1 MTTLNPE
8 NGPGKDLID
17 ARLLAV
23 IVIDELDA
31 AIPLAE
37 SLLAG
42 GVSAMEL
49 TLRTPVAIKAASQIR
64 AAVPE
69 MMVGIGT
76 VLSTGQVD
84 EVLAANASFA
94 VSPGVNLKV
103 IRHAAAAGLPFGPGV
118 MTPTDVDMALQED
131 CRLLK
136 FFPAESSGGIDH
148 LKNISAPYRHLGLKF
163 IPLGGIDKDNLLT
176 YLDHELIGAVGGSW
190 IAPRD
195 LVRDRDGKQIESN
208 AREARTIAG

>member
-1 MTTLNPE
+1 MTNLNPE
-8 NGPGKDLID
+8 NGPGKALID
-17 ARLLAV
+17 TRLLAV
-23 IVIDELDA
+23 IVIDEFEA

-64 AAVPE
+64 EAVPE

-94 VSPGVNLKV
+94 VSPGVNPTV
-103 IRHAAAAGLPFGPGV
+103 IRHASAAGLPFGPGV

-136 FFPAESSGGIDH
+136 FFPAESSGGLGH
-148 LKNISAPYRHLGLKF
+148 LKNISAPYSHLGLKF
-163 IPLGGIDKDNLLT
+163 IPLGGIGLGNLST
-176 YLDHELIGAVGGSW
+176 YLDNELIGAVGGSW
-190 IAPRD
+190 IAPRN
-195 LVRDRDGKQIESN
+195 LVRDRDWKQIESN

>member
-1 MTTLNPE
+1 M
-8 NGPGKDLID
+8 
-17 ARLLAV
+17 
-23 IVIDELDA
+23 
-31 AIPLAE
+31 
-37 SLLAG
+37 
-42 GVSAMEL
+42 
-49 TLRTPVAIKAASQIR
+49 
-64 AAVPE
+64 
-69 MMVGIGT
+69 
-76 VLSTGQVD
+76 D

-195 LVRDRDGKQIESN
+195 LVRDRDWKQIESN

>member
-1 MTTLNPE
+1 MTNLNPE
-8 NGPGKDLID
+8 NGPGKALID

-23 IVIDELDA
+23 IVIDELEA

-64 AAVPE
+64 EDVPE

-94 VSPGVNLKV
+94 VSPGVNPTV
-103 IRHAAAAGLPFGPGV
+103 IRHASAAGLPFGPGV

-136 FFPAESSGGIDH
+136 FFPAESSGGLGH
-148 LKNISAPYRHLGLKF
+148 LKNISAPYSHLGLKF
-163 IPLGGIDKDNLLT
+163 IPLGGIDLGNLST
-176 YLDHELIGAVGGSW
+176 YLDNELIGAVGGSW
-190 IAPRD
+190 IAPRN
-195 LVRDRDGKQIESN
+195 LVRDRNWKQIESN

>member
-1 MTTLNPE
+1 MTNLNPE
-8 NGPGKDLID
+8 NGPGKALID
-17 ARLLAV
+17 TRLLAV
-23 IVIDELDA
+23 IVIDEFEA

-64 AAVPE
+64 EAVPE

-94 VSPGVNLKV
+94 VSPGVNPTV
-103 IRHAAAAGLPFGPGV
+103 IRHASAAGLPLAAFSL
-118 MTPTDVDMALQED
+118 ASLSSLICAHLR
-131 CRLLK
+131 CRLQ
-136 FFPAESSGGIDH
+136 
-148 LKNISAPYRHLGLKF
+148 ISLCRRK
-163 IPLGGIDKDNLLT
+163 
-176 YLDHELIGAVGGSW
+176 
-190 IAPRD
+190 
-195 LVRDRDGKQIESN
+195 
-208 AREARTIAG
+208 